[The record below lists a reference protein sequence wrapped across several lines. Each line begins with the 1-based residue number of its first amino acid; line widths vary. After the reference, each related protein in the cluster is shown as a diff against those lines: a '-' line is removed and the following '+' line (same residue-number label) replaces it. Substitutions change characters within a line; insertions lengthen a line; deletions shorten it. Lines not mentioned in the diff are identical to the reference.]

1 MEEVGKEFNV
11 TPERIRRIEPKAS
24 ASSATRPGRASSST
38 ISTRVATLHSAV
50 VSVPRTAAPLRLE
63 DWILTAWVALAVP
76 ALFRAQGGG
85 GLLAPSRP
93 IDGVLWL
100 VGVVGAA
107 VCLVTRSPDQE
118 VPATPLTTG
127 IPSMVA
133 FGMFL
138 VGVGASMALG
148 IPTWV
153 GVAPT
158 VAAAGF
164 MFVLPYQLPGIP
176 TEPPILKD
184 GTRRALV
191 VPYCLTTGTILYG
204 VIGSIFGSPNLI
216 RQVFSGAAGST
227 PSFIPVLIVCGVGMV
242 AGVAM
247 VYAVLVYYPRQ
258 IVRPETGRILW
269 IARFAVFLIGL
280 VFGMGI
286 LSALGM

>member
-1 MEEVGKEFNV
+1 V
-11 TPERIRRIEPKAS
+11 TRERIRQIEPQACPG
-24 ASSATRPGRASSST
+24 SATRPGRGSSRTVS
-38 ISTRVATLHSAV
+38 SRKATLRSAV
-50 VSVPRTAAPLRLE
+50 VPVPRAAGPLQLE
-63 DWILTAWVALAVP
+63 DWILAAWVALAAP

-85 GLLAPSRP
+85 ALLAPSRP

-118 VPATPLTTG
+118 VSAGSLTTG
-127 IPSMVA
+127 IPSMVL

-164 MFVLPYQLPGIP
+164 MFVLPLQLPGIP
-176 TEPPILKD
+176 TEPPILRD

-191 VPYCLTTGTILYG
+191 VPYCLTTGAILYA

-216 RQVFSGAAGST
+216 RQVFSGVAGST
-227 PSFIPVLIVCGVGMV
+227 PSFIPVLIVCGAGMV

-247 VYAVLVYYPRQ
+247 VYAALVYYPRQ
-258 IVRPETGRILW
+258 IVRPETGLILW

-280 VFGMGI
+280 VFGMGV